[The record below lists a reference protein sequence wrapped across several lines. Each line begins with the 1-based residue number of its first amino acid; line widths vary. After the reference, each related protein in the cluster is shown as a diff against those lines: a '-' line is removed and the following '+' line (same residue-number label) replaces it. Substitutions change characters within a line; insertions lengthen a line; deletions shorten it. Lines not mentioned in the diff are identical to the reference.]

1 MKVSKSSAWDQ
12 SGIFSFLNE
21 NTIPIRLAVIQD
33 KHPLICSVWF
43 SADPETLVI
52 SCVSHRKSQLVKSLM
67 ADPRVGF
74 EIALNDPPYK
84 GVRGK
89 GNAKLTQE
97 NVSNSLQEVIV
108 RFLGSTNSNLA
119 RWLLG
124 RAEEEYVIK
133 ITPSWITSWDYS
145 ERM

>member
-1 MKVSKSSAWDQ
+1 MKISKSSAWDQ

-43 SADPETLVI
+43 SVDAETLVM
-52 SCVSHRKSQLVKSLM
+52 SCVSHGKSQLVKSLM

-74 EIALNDPPYK
+74 EIALNEPPYK

-89 GNAKLTQE
+89 GNARLTQE
-97 NVSNSLQEVIV
+97 NVSNTLHEVIV
-108 RFLGSTNSNLA
+108 RFLGSTDSYLA

-124 RAEEEYVIK
+124 RAEQEYVIK
-133 ITPSWITSWDYS
+133 ITPNWITAWDYS

>member
-1 MKVSKSSAWDQ
+1 MKISKSSAWDQ
-12 SGIFSFLNE
+12 SGIFSFLSE

-43 SADPETLVI
+43 SVDSETFVI
-52 SCVSHRKSQLVKSLM
+52 SCVSHGKSQLMKSLM

-74 EIALNDPPYK
+74 EIALNEPPYK

-97 NVSNSLQEVIV
+97 NVSNTLHKVIV
-108 RFLGSTNSNLA
+108 RFLGNTNSNLA

-124 RAEEEYVIK
+124 RADEEYVIK

>member
-1 MKVSKSSAWDQ
+1 MKISKSSAWDQ
-12 SGIFSFLNE
+12 SRIFSFLSE

-43 SADPETLVI
+43 SVDAETLVM
-52 SCVSHRKSQLVKSLM
+52 SCVSHGKSQLVKSLM

-74 EIALNDPPYK
+74 EVALNEPPYK

-89 GNAKLTQE
+89 GTARLTQE
-97 NVSNSLQEVIV
+97 NVSNTLHEVIV
-108 RFLGSTNSNLA
+108 RFLGSTDSYLA

-124 RAEEEYVIK
+124 RAEQEYVIK
-133 ITPSWITSWDYS
+133 ITPNWITAWDYS

>member
-1 MKVSKSSAWDQ
+1 MKISKSSAWDQ
-12 SGIFSFLNE
+12 SRIFSFLSE
-21 NTIPIRLAVIQD
+21 NTIPVRLAVIQD

-43 SADPETLVI
+43 SVEAETLVI
-52 SCVSHRKSQLVKSLM
+52 RCVSHGKSQLIKSLM
-67 ADPRVGF
+67 ADPNVGF
-74 EIALNDPPYK
+74 EIALNAPPYK

-89 GNAKLTQE
+89 GNATLTKE
-97 NVSNSLQEVIV
+97 NVSDTLHEVIV
-108 RFLGSTNSNLA
+108 RFLGDTTSNLA

-124 RAEEEYVIK
+124 RADEEYVIE

>member
-1 MKVSKSSAWDQ
+1 MKISNSSAWNQ
-12 SGIFSFLNE
+12 SRIFSFLSE

-33 KHPLICSVWF
+33 KHLLICSVWF
-43 SADPETLVI
+43 SVDPETLVI

-74 EIALNDPPYK
+74 EIALNEPPYK

-97 NVSNSLQEVIV
+97 NVSNTLHEVIV
-108 RFLGSTNSNLA
+108 HFLGSPDSNLA

>member
-1 MKVSKSSAWDQ
+1 MKISKSSAWDQ
-12 SGIFSFLNE
+12 SRIFSFLSE

-33 KHPLICSVWF
+33 KHPLSCSVWF
-43 SADPETLVI
+43 AVDAETLVM
-52 SCVSHRKSQLVKSLM
+52 SCVSHGKSQLVKSLM

-74 EIALNDPPYK
+74 EVALNEPPYK

-89 GNAKLTQE
+89 GNARLTQE
-97 NVSNSLQEVIV
+97 NVSNTLHEVIV
-108 RFLGSTNSNLA
+108 RFLGSTDSYLA

-124 RAEEEYVIK
+124 RAEQEYVIK
-133 ITPSWITSWDYS
+133 ITPNWITAWDYS

>member
-1 MKVSKSSAWDQ
+1 MKISNSSAWNQ
-12 SGIFSFLNE
+12 SRIFSFLSE

-33 KHPLICSVWF
+33 KHLLICSVWF
-43 SADPETLVI
+43 SVDPETLVI

-74 EIALNDPPYK
+74 EIALNEPPYK

-97 NVSNSLQEVIV
+97 NVSNTLHEVIV
-108 RFLGSTNSNLA
+108 HFLGSTDSKLA

>member
-1 MKVSKSSAWDQ
+1 
-12 SGIFSFLNE
+12 
-21 NTIPIRLAVIQD
+21 
-33 KHPLICSVWF
+33 
-43 SADPETLVI
+43 
-52 SCVSHRKSQLVKSLM
+52 M

-74 EIALNDPPYK
+74 EIASNEPPYK

-97 NVSNSLQEVIV
+97 NVSNTLHEVIV

-133 ITPSWITSWDYS
+133 ITPNWITSWDYS

>member
-1 MKVSKSSAWDQ
+1 MKISKSSAWNQ
-12 SGIFSFLNE
+12 SRIFSFLSE
-21 NTIPIRLAVIQD
+21 NTIPVRLAVIQD

-43 SADPETLVI
+43 SVDAETLVI
-52 SCVSHRKSQLVKSLM
+52 RCVSHGKSQLIKSLM
-67 ADPRVGF
+67 ADPNVGF
-74 EIALNDPPYK
+74 EIALNEPPYK

-89 GNAKLTQE
+89 GHATLTQE
-97 NVSNSLQEVIV
+97 NVSDTLHEVIV
-108 RFLGSTNSNLA
+108 RFLGDTNSDLA

-124 RAEEEYVIK
+124 RADEEYVIK

>member
-1 MKVSKSSAWDQ
+1 MKISKSSAWDQ
-12 SGIFSFLNE
+12 SRIFSFLSE
-21 NTIPIRLAVIQD
+21 NTIPVRLAVIQD

-43 SADPETLVI
+43 SVEAETLVI
-52 SCVSHRKSQLVKSLM
+52 RCVSHGKSQLIKSLM
-67 ADPRVGF
+67 ADPNVGF
-74 EIALNDPPYK
+74 EIALNAPPYK

-89 GNAKLTQE
+89 GNATLTKE
-97 NVSNSLQEVIV
+97 NVSDTLQEVIV
-108 RFLGSTNSNLA
+108 RFLGDTTSNLA

-124 RAEEEYVIK
+124 RADEEYVIE

>member
-1 MKVSKSSAWDQ
+1 MKISKSSAWDQ
-12 SGIFSFLNE
+12 NRIFSFLSE
-21 NTIPIRLAVIQD
+21 NTIPVRLAVIQD

-43 SADPETLVI
+43 SVDAETLVI
-52 SCVSHRKSQLVKSLM
+52 RCVSHGKSQLIKSLM
-67 ADPRVGF
+67 ADPNVGF
-74 EIALNDPPYK
+74 EIALNAPPYK

-89 GNAKLTQE
+89 GNATLTKE
-97 NVSNSLQEVIV
+97 NVSDTLHEVIV
-108 RFLGSTNSNLA
+108 RFLGNTNSNLA

-124 RAEEEYVIK
+124 RADEEYVIE

>member
-1 MKVSKSSAWDQ
+1 MKISKSSAWDQ

-33 KHPLICSVWF
+33 KYPLICSVWF
-43 SADPETLVI
+43 SVDAETLVM
-52 SCVSHRKSQLVKSLM
+52 SCVSHGKSQLVKSLM

-97 NVSNSLQEVIV
+97 NVSNTLHEVIV

>member
-1 MKVSKSSAWDQ
+1 MKISKSSAWDQ
-12 SGIFSFLNE
+12 SRIFSFLSE
-21 NTIPIRLAVIQD
+21 NTIPVRLAVIQD

-43 SADPETLVI
+43 SVDAETLVI
-52 SCVSHRKSQLVKSLM
+52 RCVSHGKSQLIKSLM
-67 ADPRVGF
+67 ADPNVGF
-74 EIALNDPPYK
+74 EIALNAPPYK

-89 GNAKLTQE
+89 GNATLTKE
-97 NVSNSLQEVIV
+97 NVSDTLHEVIV
-108 RFLGSTNSNLA
+108 RFLGNTNSNLA

-124 RAEEEYVIK
+124 RADEEYVIE

>member
-1 MKVSKSSAWDQ
+1 MKISKNSAWDQ
-12 SGIFSFLNE
+12 SRIFSFLSE
-21 NTIPIRLAVIQD
+21 NTIPVRLAVIQD

-43 SADPETLVI
+43 SVEAETLVI
-52 SCVSHRKSQLVKSLM
+52 RCVSHGKSQLIKSLM
-67 ADPRVGF
+67 ADPNVGF
-74 EIALNDPPYK
+74 EIALNAPPYK

-89 GNAKLTQE
+89 GNATLTKE
-97 NVSNSLQEVIV
+97 NVSDTLLEVSV
-108 RFLGSTNSNLA
+108 RFLGDTTSNLA

-124 RAEEEYVIK
+124 RADEEYVIE

>member
-1 MKVSKSSAWDQ
+1 MKISKSSAWDQ
-12 SGIFSFLNE
+12 SRIFSFLSE
-21 NTIPIRLAVIQD
+21 NTIPVRLAVIQD

-43 SADPETLVI
+43 SVDAETLVI
-52 SCVSHRKSQLVKSLM
+52 RCVSHGKSQLIKSLM
-67 ADPRVGF
+67 ADPNVGF
-74 EIALNDPPYK
+74 EIALNAPPYK

-89 GNAKLTQE
+89 GNATLTKE
-97 NVSNSLQEVIV
+97 NVSDTLQEVIV
-108 RFLGSTNSNLA
+108 RFLGDTTSNLA

-124 RAEEEYVIK
+124 RADEEYVIE

>member
-1 MKVSKSSAWDQ
+1 MKISKSSAWDQ
-12 SGIFSFLNE
+12 SRIFSFLSE
-21 NTIPIRLAVIQD
+21 NAIPIRLAVIQD

-43 SADPETLVI
+43 SVDAETLVM
-52 SCVSHRKSQLVKSLM
+52 SCVSHGRSQLVKSLM
-67 ADPRVGF
+67 ADPRGGF
-74 EIALNDPPYK
+74 EVALNEHHYK

-89 GNAKLTQE
+89 GNVKLTQE
-97 NVSNSLQEVIV
+97 NVSNTLHEVIV
-108 RFLGSTNSNLA
+108 RFLGSTDSYLA

-124 RAEEEYVIK
+124 RAEEEYVIN